1 MGEQTD
7 KKTNHWDGNTSSSII
22 IIIIIITKTYRKKL
36 DFWGSYN
43 HHWRDQE
50 HYYYKDMKL
59 SSGTSTLDVGFMT
72 NS

>member
-7 KKTNHWDGNTSSSII
+7 KKTNHWDGNTSSII
-22 IIIIIITKTYRKKL
+22 IIIKKNLQEKTF
-36 DFWGSYN
+36 DFWGCYN

-50 HYYYKDMKL
+50 HYYKDMKL